1 MVSLAIGPLALVV
14 GTTSPMIKS
23 LALAATMTSL
33 MTGRPTSFVRMAA
46 FATGHQLLE
55 RQAGPSTGDL
65 ATKWVKGS
73 HGVLL

>member
-1 MVSLAIGPLALVV
+1 MAQSSKLLVLEVQQLDTSNSDLSGVSGHR
-14 GTTSPMIKS
+14 TS
-23 LALAATMTSL
+23 
-33 MTGRPTSFVRMAA
+33 MAA